1 MAETMK
7 AAVWHAKKDLRV
19 EEVPAPGPPKAD
31 EVQIEVAYC
40 GICGSDLH
48 EYLAGPI
55 FIPTEPH
62 PLTGH
67 SGKTILGH
75 EFSGKVVAVGSDVAN
90 VRVGDL
96 VAPDAC
102 QHCGVCVTCREGR
115 YNVCEKLAFTG
126 LMADGAFAKYVN
138 VPANVCYVLPPG
150 TDLKA
155 AALIE
160 PIATGFKAVRMAGT
174 ILGETVVILGA
185 GTIGLGTLQCAKAAG
200 AGKLIVVEMSAAR
213 KALAKECGAD
223 VILDPTECD
232 VIAEIKKLTGG
243 SGADVSFECIGNV
256 KTGPLAVEAV
266 RNNGR
271 AIIVGIFEE
280 PSEFNFFSLSA
291 TDKKVIGTLAYTVD
305 DFKGVCALLANG
317 AISAEPMITGKIALD
332 DIVEKG
338 FEELVNNKDAHIK
351 ILVEPA

>member
-1 MAETMK
+1 
-7 AAVWHAKKDLRV
+7 
-19 EEVPAPGPPKAD
+19 VPAPPKAD
-31 EVQIEVAYC
+31 EVQVEVSVC

-75 EFSGKVVAVGSDVAN
+75 EFSGKVVAVGSNVTS

-138 VPANVCYVLPPG
+138 IPANICYVVPPG
-150 TDLKA
+150 TDLDA

-160 PIATGFKAVRMAGT
+160 PIATGFKAVRLAGS
-174 ILGETVVILGA
+174 ILG
-185 GTIGLGTLQCAKAAG
+185 
-200 AGKLIVVEMSAAR
+200 
-213 KALAKECGAD
+213 
-223 VILDPTECD
+223 
-232 VIAEIKKLTGG
+232 
-243 SGADVSFECIGNV
+243 
-256 KTGPLAVEAV
+256 
-266 RNNGR
+266 
-271 AIIVGIFEE
+271 
-280 PSEFNFFSLSA
+280 
-291 TDKKVIGTLAYTVD
+291 
-305 DFKGVCALLANG
+305 
-317 AISAEPMITGKIALD
+317 
-332 DIVEKG
+332 
-338 FEELVNNKDAHIK
+338 
-351 ILVEPA
+351 

>member
-1 MAETMK
+1 M
-7 AAVWHAKKDLRV
+7 
-19 EEVPAPGPPKAD
+19 PAPPKAD
-31 EVQIEVAYC
+31 EVQVEVSVC

-62 PLTGH
+62 PLIGH

-75 EFSGKVVAVGSDVAN
+75 EFSGKVVAVGSNVTS

-126 LMADGAFAKYVN
+126 LMADGAIAKYVN
-138 VPANVCYVLPPG
+138 IPANICYVVPPG
-150 TDLKA
+150 TDLDA

-160 PIATGFKAVRMAGT
+160 PIATGFKAVRLAGS
-174 ILGETVVILGA
+174 ILGKTAVILGA
-185 GTIGLGTLQCAKAAG
+185 GTIGLGTLQCAKAAR
-200 AGKLIVVEMSAAR
+200 R
-213 KALAKECGAD
+213 KELAKKCGAD
-223 VILDPTECD
+223 VVLDPRECD
-232 VIAEIKKLTGG
+232 VVAEVKKLTGG

-256 KTGPLAVEAV
+256 KTGPLAIDLI
-266 RNNGR
+266 RNNGT
-271 AIIVGIFEE
+271 AVIVGIFEG

-291 TDKKVIGTLAYTVD
+291 TDKRVIGTLAYTVD
-305 DFKGVCALLANG
+305 DFQGVCALLNNG

-332 DIVEKG
+332 DIVDKG

-351 ILVEPA
+351 ILVTP